1 MIKKIVGL
9 TLMTTLF
16 LTSCNN
22 KKETKSEDVKTER
35 KEQSILPFT
44 ADMAETSVIYE
55 VNVRQFSPEGTF
67 AAVTKEIS
75 NIKKLG
81 VKILWIMPIYPIG
94 EENRKEGLGSYYS
107 IKDYRGINPE
117 FGNAEDFKK
126 LVDEAHKNGMYVI
139 LDWVANHTAWDHPW
153 VKQHPNWYEQDK
165 NGKMHSPYDWSDV
178 VALNFDNKEMRKQMI
193 ADMKY
198 WLDDFKIDGFRCDM
212 AHEVPTDFWNEAKP
226 QLANGREI
234 FMLAE
239 TEKPE
244 LLANDAFDAA
254 YGWEIHHIM
263 NDIAKG
269 KKNVSAIDAYMDSI
283 PKKWQ
288 ADDYKLLFTSN
299 HDENSWAGTEYERMG
314 DAVETFAALTYTLPG
329 IPLIY
334 NGQEEDFN
342 RRLKFFVKDSI
353 DRNPTSKMR
362 GVYEKLGE
370 LKITNEAFNGAKKAA
385 SYERLKTSD
394 DKSILAFKRQKNTTE
409 AYFIANFTKTNK
421 EITVP
426 INGVYKNFMNNEDVT
441 FDATTKLK
449 LKPWEYLILVQKK
462 K

>member
-1 MIKKIVGL
+1 MIKKIIGVSLVAG
-9 TLMTTLF
+9 LF
-16 LTSCNN
+16 LASCTT
-22 KKETKSEDVKTER
+22 KKEETTEDKEITKEAAF
-35 KEQSILPFT
+35 LPFT
-44 ADMAETSVIYE
+44 ADMAETSVVYE

-67 AAVTKEIS
+67 AAVTKEIP

-81 VKILWIMPIYPIG
+81 VKILWLMPIYPIG
-94 EENRKEGLGSYYS
+94 VENRKEGLGSYYS

-117 FGNAEDFKK
+117 FGTADDFKK
-126 LVDEAHKNGMYVI
+126 LVDEAHKNGIYVI
-139 LDWVANHTAWDHPW
+139 MDWVANHTAWDHPW
-153 VKQHPNWYEQDK
+153 VKQHPDWYEKDK
-165 NGKMHSPYDWSDV
+165 NGKMHSPYDWTDV
-178 VALNFDNKEMRKQMI
+178 VALNFDNKEMRQAMI

-198 WLDDFKIDGFRCDM
+198 WLDDFKVDGFRCDM
-212 AHEVPTDFWNEAKP
+212 AHEVPTNFWEEAKP

-234 FMLAE
+234 FMLGE
-239 TEKPE
+239 TENAD
-244 LLANDAFDAA
+244 LLVNAFDAA
-254 YGWEIHHIM
+254 YGWELHHIM

-269 KKNVSAIDAYMDSI
+269 KKNVSAIDTYMDSI

-314 DAVETFAALTYTLPG
+314 DAVETFAVLTYTLPG

-353 DRNPTSKMR
+353 DRNPNSKMR

-370 LKITNEAFNGAKKAA
+370 LKVTNEAFNGAKKAA

-394 DKSILAFKRQKNTTE
+394 DKAILAFKRKKNTTE
-409 AYFIANFTKTNK
+409 AYFIANLTKAEK
-421 EITVP
+421 EVTVP
-426 INGVYKNFMNNEDVT
+426 INGVYKNFMNNENVT
-441 FDATTKLK
+441 FDAATKLK

-462 K
+462 

>member
-1 MIKKIVGL
+1 MIKKIIGVSLVAG
-9 TLMTTLF
+9 LF
-16 LTSCNN
+16 LASCTT
-22 KKETKSEDVKTER
+22 KKEETTEDKEITKEAAF
-35 KEQSILPFT
+35 LPFT
-44 ADMAETSVIYE
+44 ADMAETSVVYE

-67 AAVTKEIS
+67 AAVTKEIP

-81 VKILWIMPIYPIG
+81 VKILWLMPIYPIG
-94 EENRKEGLGSYYS
+94 VENRKEGLGSYYS

-117 FGNAEDFKK
+117 FGTADDFKK
-126 LVDEAHKNGMYVI
+126 LVDEAHKNGIYVI
-139 LDWVANHTAWDHPW
+139 MDWVANHTAWDHPW
-153 VKQHPNWYEQDK
+153 VKQHPDWYEKDK

-178 VALNFDNKEMRKQMI
+178 VALNFDNKEMRQAMI

-198 WLDDFKIDGFRCDM
+198 WLDDFKVDGFRCDM
-212 AHEVPTDFWNEAKP
+212 AHEVPTNFWEEAKP

-234 FMLAE
+234 FMLGE
-239 TEKPE
+239 TENAD
-244 LLANDAFDAA
+244 LLVNAFDAA
-254 YGWEIHHIM
+254 YGWELHHIM

-269 KKNVSAIDAYMDSI
+269 KKNVSAIDTYMDSI

-314 DAVETFAALTYTLPG
+314 DAVETFAVLTYTLPG

-353 DRNPTSKMR
+353 DRNPNSKMR

-370 LKITNEAFNGAKKAA
+370 LKVTNEAFNGAKKAA

-394 DKSILAFKRQKNTTE
+394 DKAILAFKRKKNTTE
-409 AYFIANFTKTNK
+409 AYFIANLTKAEK
-421 EITVP
+421 EVTVP
-426 INGVYKNFMNNEDVT
+426 INGVYKNFMNNENVT
-441 FDATTKLK
+441 FDAATKLK

-462 K
+462 

>member
-9 TLMTTLF
+9 TMMTTLI
-16 LTSCNN
+16 LMSCNT
-22 KKETKSEDVKTER
+22 KKETKSEEVKTEL
-35 KEQSILPFT
+35 KEQGILPFK

-67 AAVTKEIS
+67 AAVTKEMA
-75 NIKKLG
+75 NIKKMG

-94 EENRKEGLGSYYS
+94 VENRKEGLGSYYS
-107 IKDYRGINPE
+107 IKDYRGINQE

-153 VKQHPNWYEQDK
+153 VKQHPDWYEQDK
-165 NGKMHSPYDWSDV
+165 NGKMHSPYDWTDV
-178 VALNFDNKEMRKQMI
+178 VALNFENKEMRKQMI

-234 FMLAE
+234 FMLGE

-244 LLANDAFDAA
+244 LLANNAFDAA
-254 YGWEIHHIM
+254 YGWELHHIM
-263 NDIAKG
+263 NDISKG

-314 DAVETFAALTYTLPG
+314 DAVETFAALTYALPG
-329 IPLIY
+329 TPLIY

-353 DRNPTSKMR
+353 DRNPNAKMR

-394 DKSILAFKRQKNTTE
+394 DKSILAFRRKKDTKE
-409 AYFIANFTKTNK
+409 AYFIANLTKVTK
-421 EITVP
+421 EVTVP
-426 INGVYKNFMNNEDVT
+426 VHGLYKNFMTNEEVT
-441 FDATTKLK
+441 FDEKTKLK
-449 LKPWEYLILVQKK
+449 LKPWEYLILVQKY
-462 K
+462 

>member
-1 MIKKIVGL
+1 MIKQFLALSLVAGL
-9 TLMTTLF
+9 F
-16 LTSCNN
+16 ITSCG
-22 KKETKSEDVKTER
+22 KKEGESAEATQTEQT
-35 KEQSILPFT
+35 EQTIAPFT
-44 ADMAETSVIYE
+44 ADMAESAVLYE

-67 AAVTKEIS
+67 AAVTKEIP

-81 VKILWIMPIYPIG
+81 VKVLWLMPVHPIG

-107 IKDYRGINPE
+107 IKDYRGVNPE
-117 FGNAEDFKK
+117 FGTAEDLKA
-126 LVDEAHKNGMYVI
+126 LIAEAHKNGMYVI

-153 VKQHPNWYEQDK
+153 VKQHPDWYETDK
-165 NGKMHSPYDWSDV
+165 DGKMVSPYDWTDV
-178 VALNFDNKEMRKQMI
+178 VALNYDNQEMRKAMV

-212 AHEVPTDFWNEAKP
+212 AHEVPTDFWDWAKP

-234 FMLAE
+234 FMLGE
-239 TEKPE
+239 TENAD
-244 LLANDAFDAA
+244 LLAKNSFDAA

-263 NDIAKG
+263 NDVAQG
-269 KKNVSAIDAYMDSI
+269 KKNVSAIDTYMDSI
-283 PKKWQ
+283 SKKWQ
-288 ADDYKLLFTSN
+288 PDDYKLLFTSN

-314 DAVETFAALTYTLPG
+314 DAVETFAALTYALPS

-353 DRNPTSKMR
+353 DRNPNAKMR

-370 LKITNEAFNGAKKAA
+370 LKITNEAFNGGKKAA

-394 DKSILAFKRQKNTTE
+394 DKSILAFKRKKNSTE
-409 AYFIANFTKTNK
+409 AYFVGNFTKVNK
-421 EITVP
+421 EVLVP
-426 INGVYKNFMNNEDVT
+426 ITGTFKNFMTGEEVMLDSNKKIT
-441 FDATTKLK
+441 
-449 LKPWEYLILVQKK
+449 LKPWEYYILVQK
-462 K
+462 

>member
-1 MIKKIVGL
+1 MIKKIIGVSLVAG
-9 TLMTTLF
+9 LF
-16 LTSCNN
+16 LASCTT
-22 KKETKSEDVKTER
+22 KKEETTED
-35 KEQSILPFT
+35 KEIKKEAAFLPFT
-44 ADMAETSVIYE
+44 ADMAETSVVYE

-67 AAVTKEIS
+67 AAVTKEIP

-81 VKILWIMPIYPIG
+81 VKILWLMPIYPIG
-94 EENRKEGLGSYYS
+94 VENRKEGLGSYYS

-117 FGNAEDFKK
+117 FGTADDFKK
-126 LVDEAHKNGMYVI
+126 LVDEAHKNGIYVI
-139 LDWVANHTAWDHPW
+139 MDWVANHTAWDHPW
-153 VKQHPNWYEQDK
+153 VKQHPDWYEKDK

-178 VALNFDNKEMRKQMI
+178 VALNFDNKEMRQAMI

-198 WLDDFKIDGFRCDM
+198 WLDDFKVDGFRCDM
-212 AHEVPTDFWNEAKP
+212 AHEVPTNFWEEAKP

-234 FMLAE
+234 FMLGE
-239 TEKPE
+239 TENAD
-244 LLANDAFDAA
+244 LLVNAFDAA

-269 KKNVSAIDAYMDSI
+269 KKNVSAIDTYMDSI

-314 DAVETFAALTYTLPG
+314 DAVETFAVLTYTLPG

-353 DRNPTSKMR
+353 DRNPNSKMR

-370 LKITNEAFNGAKKAA
+370 LKVTNEAFNGAKKAA

-394 DKSILAFKRQKNTTE
+394 DKAILAFKRKKNTTE
-409 AYFIANFTKTNK
+409 AYFIANLSKAEK
-421 EITVP
+421 EVTVP
-426 INGVYKNFMNNEDVT
+426 INGVYKNFMNNENVT
-441 FDATTKLK
+441 FDSATKLK

-462 K
+462 

>member
-1 MIKKIVGL
+1 MY
-9 TLMTTLF
+9 TT
-16 LTSCNN
+16 
-22 KKETKSEDVKTER
+22 
-35 KEQSILPFT
+35 
-44 ADMAETSVIYE
+44 
-55 VNVRQFSPEGTF
+55 
-67 AAVTKEIS
+67 
-75 NIKKLG
+75 
-81 VKILWIMPIYPIG
+81 
-94 EENRKEGLGSYYS
+94 
-107 IKDYRGINPE
+107 
-117 FGNAEDFKK
+117 
-126 LVDEAHKNGMYVI
+126 
-139 LDWVANHTAWDHPW
+139 
-153 VKQHPNWYEQDK
+153 
-165 NGKMHSPYDWSDV
+165 
-178 VALNFDNKEMRKQMI
+178 
-193 ADMKY
+193 
-198 WLDDFKIDGFRCDM
+198 
-212 AHEVPTDFWNEAKP
+212 
-226 QLANGREI
+226 
-234 FMLAE
+234 
-239 TEKPE
+239 
-244 LLANDAFDAA
+244 
-254 YGWEIHHIM
+254 
-263 NDIAKG
+263 
-269 KKNVSAIDAYMDSI
+269 
-283 PKKWQ
+283 
-288 ADDYKLLFTSN
+288 N

-409 AYFIANFTKTNK
+409 AYFIANFTKANK

>member
-1 MIKKIVGL
+1 MIKKIIGVSLVAG
-9 TLMTTLF
+9 LF
-16 LTSCNN
+16 LASCTT
-22 KKETKSEDVKTER
+22 KKEETTEDKEITKEAAF
-35 KEQSILPFT
+35 LPFT
-44 ADMAETSVIYE
+44 ADMAETSVVYE

-67 AAVTKEIS
+67 AAVTKEIP

-81 VKILWIMPIYPIG
+81 VKILWLMPIYPIG
-94 EENRKEGLGSYYS
+94 VENRKEGLGSYYS

-117 FGNAEDFKK
+117 FGTADDFKK
-126 LVDEAHKNGMYVI
+126 LVDEAHKNGIYVI
-139 LDWVANHTAWDHPW
+139 MDWVANHTAWDHPW
-153 VKQHPNWYEQDK
+153 VKQHPDWYEKDK

-178 VALNFDNKEMRKQMI
+178 VALNFDNKEMRQAMI

-198 WLDDFKIDGFRCDM
+198 WLDDFKVDGFRCDM
-212 AHEVPTDFWNEAKP
+212 AHEVPTNFWEEAKP

-234 FMLAE
+234 FMLGE
-239 TEKPE
+239 TENAD
-244 LLANDAFDAA
+244 LLVNAFDAA

-269 KKNVSAIDAYMDSI
+269 KKNVSAIDTYMDSI

-299 HDENSWAGTEYERMG
+299 NDENSWAGTEYERMG

-353 DRNPTSKMR
+353 DRNPNSKMR

-370 LKITNEAFNGAKKAA
+370 LKVTNEAFNGAKKAA

-394 DKSILAFKRQKNTTE
+394 DKAILAFKRKKNTTE
-409 AYFIANFTKTNK
+409 AYFIANLTKAEK
-421 EITVP
+421 EVTVP
-426 INGVYKNFMNNEDVT
+426 INGVYKNFMNNENVT
-441 FDATTKLK
+441 FDAATKLK

-462 K
+462 

>member
-1 MIKKIVGL
+1 
-9 TLMTTLF
+9 
-16 LTSCNN
+16 
-22 KKETKSEDVKTER
+22 
-35 KEQSILPFT
+35 
-44 ADMAETSVIYE
+44 MAETSVIYE

-126 LVDEAHKNGMYVI
+126 LVDEAHKNGIYVI

-153 VKQHPNWYEQDK
+153 VKQHPDWYEQDK

-353 DRNPTSKMR
+353 DRNPNAKMR

-394 DKSILAFKRQKNTTE
+394 DKSILAFRRKKDTKE
-409 AYFIANFTKTNK
+409 AYFIANLTKVTK
-421 EITVP
+421 EVTVP
-426 INGVYKNFMNNEDVT
+426 VHGLYKNFMTNEEVT
-441 FDATTKLK
+441 FDEKTKLK
-449 LKPWEYLILVQKK
+449 LKPWEYLILVQKY
-462 K
+462 